1 MFKEVH
7 EEGFYEVSNKGYL
20 FMAFYETLE
29 DKLLKEDLSMDLWHK
44 FFNRFEEL
52 GGKI

>member
-1 MFKEVH
+1 MCKS
-7 EEGFYEVSNKGYL
+7 EETYVITNKGYL
-20 FMAFYETLE
+20 FLAFYEVLE
-29 DKLLKEDLSMDLWHK
+29 NKLPKEELSMELWNK